1 MHCPQYG
8 RSSVGFV
15 QVPPALV
22 EPGQAIGN
30 STSFCVGLVQ
40 LSGEAPRCFRTRACG
55 LCAVP
60 VVATNLRKLSDR
72 PCHML
77 VPLRGSG
84 TFLKFSTLKMLSM
97 SPTMS
102 SLYNFFLIFS
112 LNS

>member
-30 STSFCVGLVQ
+30 FTSFYVGLVQ

-60 VVATNLRKLSDR
+60 VVATNLRKLILID
-72 PCHML
+72 PAINHML

-102 SLYNFFLIFS
+102 SLYNFF
-112 LNS
+112 